1 MAHTR
6 PKSLLALSLQIHPL
20 LWAGEALG
28 PLGPPAPILLS
39 SSKCRCQ
46 AALSRAFFINHSFPP
61 DFQCPPPHMDSQRLL
76 RNAHVPLISF
86 LPLSRFYM
94 PPPPNFCSVT
104 TSYLRG
110 QAKATE
116 EELPERLLCAF
127 TGSAAHLLPA
137 PSLLPPS
144 QGRPLSL
151 VRSHPF
157 LASVF

>member
-94 PPPPNFCSVT
+94 PPPQF
-104 TSYLRG
+104 LQRHHF
-110 QAKATE
+110 
-116 EELPERLLCAF
+116 LPEGPSQGHRGGTPRTPALCFYRFSCAPLARSF
-127 TGSAAHLLPA
+127 PA
-137 PSLLPPS
+137 PSIPGPS
-144 QGRPLSL
+144 LKPG
-151 VRSHPF
+151 
-157 LASVF
+157 